1 MTTEVQ
7 APATV
12 QINGREYEVATLSD
26 TVKSLLSVYNTWLAD
41 RDAAV
46 QALADAKVLV
56 AKNEAA
62 LRDLSREIVELVDS
76 EQAEQPAA

>member
-46 QALADAKVLV
+46 QALGEAKVQV

-62 LRDLSREIVELVDS
+62 LRDLSREIVELVDA